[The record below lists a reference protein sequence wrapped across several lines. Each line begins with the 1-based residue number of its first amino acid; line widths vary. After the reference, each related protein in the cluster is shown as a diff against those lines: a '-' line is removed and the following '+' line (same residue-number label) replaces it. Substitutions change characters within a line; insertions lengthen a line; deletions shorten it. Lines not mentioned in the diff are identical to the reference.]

1 MKINDVAHFSL
12 FMGTNTYILQTHTH
26 NGSTTKYSSFLG
38 YTSKYSTA
46 MYEVYSGEGR
56 IRCFLGN
63 VRSSPSGTSPAKNRA
78 PSGLSDARCCEDQIT
93 DSGGSTQEHARRG
106 KQQSNNSSPC
116 ITGTST
122 RTSTWFVSDRY
133 LLIRSTA
140 VLFGCM

>member
-12 FMGTNTYILQTHTH
+12 LMGTNTYILQTHTQRQ
-26 NGSTTKYSSFLG
+26 Y
-38 YTSKYSTA
+38 
-46 MYEVYSGEGR
+46 YEVQVVFWVYFEVLHRNIRSILRGR
-56 IRCFLGN
+56 EDTLFFGKSTKFS
-63 VRSSPSGTSPAKNRA
+63 VGTSPAENRA
-78 PSGLSDARCCEDQIT
+78 PSGLSDACCCEDQIT
-93 DSGGSTQEHARRG
+93 DSGGSTQTGARG
-106 KQQSNNSSPC
+106 AEKQQSNNSSPC